1 MSALRYL
8 RLLGVQLRASL
19 LVGMQYRADFLL
31 DGFVE
36 VFWTATAMVPLLVVY
51 RARARV
57 GHWSFGE
64 ALVVLGWFTFLQG
77 VLEGAINPSLA
88 AVVDHIR
95 KGTLDL
101 VLIKP
106 ADAQFLVS
114 TSRFQPWRSIN
125 VLTAFFIFAWAFAQL
140 GRTPSAASIAAA
152 ALMMLAAVTVLYSLW
167 ILTVSCAFHVVR
179 IDNLTHLFS
188 AIFDAAR
195 WPVDVFRGFVR
206 FAFTFIIPL
215 ALMTT
220 YPARA
225 LLGTLRPTTLAFA
238 VAGATVTFAIS
249 RAVWR
254 VSIAKYTSAG
264 G

>member
-1 MSALRYL
+1 
-8 RLLGVQLRASL
+8 VQLRASL

-31 DGFVE
+31 DGIVE
-36 VFWTATAMVPLLVVY
+36 VFWMATALVPLLVVY
-51 RARARV
+51 RGHAQV

-64 ALVVLGWFTFLQG
+64 ALIVMGWFTFLQG

-101 VLIKP
+101 VLVKP

-125 VLTAFFIFAWAFAQL
+125 VVTAFVIFAWGFELLHRA
-140 GRTPSAASIAAA
+140 PSAASIATAV
-152 ALMMLAAVTVLYSLW
+152 LMMLAAVTVLYSLW
-167 ILTVSCAFHVVR
+167 ILTVSSAFYVVR

-195 WPVDVFRGFVR
+195 WPVDVFRGVVR
-206 FAFTFIIPL
+206 VIFTFVIPL

-220 YPARA
+220 YPAEA
-225 LLGTLRPTTLAFA
+225 LLGTLRWETLLAA
-238 VAGATVTFAIS
+238 LAGAATTWFVS

-254 VSIAKYTSAG
+254 LSIARYTSAG